1 MKMSIQVLI
10 ADDHVFYREGV
21 RALLSNASGISV
33 VGEASNGE
41 EAIARAAQLKP
52 DVILMD
58 LKMPGVNGIEA
69 TRRISQTQ
77 PDVGILVITMFDDDD
92 SVFAAMRA
100 GAHGYLLKDADREDL
115 VRAITAIQKGEA
127 IFSPAI
133 AQRMIQYFTASPARP
148 ASNKKGQSDE
158 FSELTDRE
166 LEVLDLIAQG
176 HNNTAIAN
184 KLSLSIKTVQNYVS
198 SILTKLQVADRAQAI
213 VRAREAGFGSKSA

>member
-1 MKMSIQVLI
+1 MTIHVLI

-21 RALLSNASGISV
+21 RALLNNVPEISV

-41 EAIARAAQLKP
+41 EAIARAVELKP

-58 LKMPGVNGIEA
+58 LKMPGINGIEA

-77 PDVGILVITMFDDDD
+77 TNIGILVITMFDDDD

-100 GAHGYLLKDADREDL
+100 GAHGYLLKDADRDDL
-115 VRAITAIQKGEA
+115 VRAITSIKKGEA

-133 AQRMIQYFTASPARP
+133 AQRMIQYFTASPARQ
-148 ASNKKGQSDE
+148 ASNKKGQPEE
-158 FSELTDRE
+158 FAGLTERE
-166 LEVLDLIAQG
+166 LEILDLIAQG
-176 HNNTAIAN
+176 HNNTVIAN

-213 VRAREAGFGSKSA
+213 VRAREAGFGNKEG